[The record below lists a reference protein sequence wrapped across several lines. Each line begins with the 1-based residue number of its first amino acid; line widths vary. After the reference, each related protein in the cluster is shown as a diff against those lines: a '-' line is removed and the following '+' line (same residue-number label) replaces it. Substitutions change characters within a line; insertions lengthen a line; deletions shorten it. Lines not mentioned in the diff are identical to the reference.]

1 MPSAVMTPWQ
11 IQPMQNQMQHQQL
24 VIQAQ
29 MHPQPPT
36 FQQMPSGLP
45 QQQLPV
51 HQQVQTKANTSHPVT
66 GPPVQGALAQQT
78 TLDAN
83 TILPI
88 LLGIAA
94 NLQVSNTPG
103 KLSNL
108 ISAHVPL
115 TIKNKVWSYM
125 YIDLGSL
132 LDNNT
137 SNPDEEE
144 QFDFFPDHV
153 NQRISFKLTNKHAQ
167 INSFNAWNKAFRV
180 LIELMEAKWNNLCLP
195 MVQYKHIINEQA
207 GKFPFQQ
214 VYAYDKHF
222 H

>member
-1 MPSAVMTPWQ
+1 
-11 IQPMQNQMQHQQL
+11 
-24 VIQAQ
+24 
-29 MHPQPPT
+29 
-36 FQQMPSGLP
+36 
-45 QQQLPV
+45 
-51 HQQVQTKANTSHPVT
+51 
-66 GPPVQGALAQQT
+66 
-78 TLDAN
+78 
-83 TILPI
+83 
-88 LLGIAA
+88 
-94 NLQVSNTPG
+94 
-103 KLSNL
+103 
-108 ISAHVPL
+108 
-115 TIKNKVWSYM
+115 M

-222 H
+222 HWQLAGDPSIPWNQIDNQLWSRELHGVHQKDLGQNGPSQTSLQISTLLQ